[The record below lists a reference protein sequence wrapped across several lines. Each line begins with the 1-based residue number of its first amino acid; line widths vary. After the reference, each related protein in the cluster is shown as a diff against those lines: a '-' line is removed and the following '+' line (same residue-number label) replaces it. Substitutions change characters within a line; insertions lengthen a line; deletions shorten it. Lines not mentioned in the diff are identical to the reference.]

1 VRETDEVQ
9 SLRWPAYGWTGLAY
23 VVKGACGNCG
33 RAALVYVQH
42 GHEAPW
48 YHNGPECPCCGRIQ
62 WVGWHAPGEEPS
74 APAGLADKAWEELL
88 DALTCRAWD
97 AYAASLERQTGIAAA
112 QTHTG
117 RRALR
122 EATAAI
128 VKAIGGREA
137 ALEAVVREAIA
148 HDDYLTQGYDPSA
161 WPVGL
166 AQQAV
171 AAVALT
177 PTDAAEAVRELV
189 DDADHAL
196 SVLLAVKAQTPDGP
210 LLVMV
215 DDAIAGMCA
224 ALRPFGGAG
233 DADGA

>member
-1 VRETDEVQ
+1 MSEP
-9 SLRWPAYGWTGLAY
+9 LRWPNYDWTGPSYTLQ
-23 VVKGACGNCG
+23 GTCGNCQ
-33 RAALVYVQH
+33 RTSLVTVER
-42 GHEAPW
+42 GHEAPG
-48 YHNGPECPCCGRIQ
+48 YRTGPECPYCGCSR
-62 WVGWHAPGEEPS
+62 WVGWRAPGEEPS

-189 DDADHAL
+189 EAARKAL
-196 SVLLAVKAQTPDGP
+196 CDFG
-210 LLVMV
+210 LVNE
-215 DDAIAGMCA
+215 AIAGQAMPGLHPFTLTPRALDA
-224 ALRPFGGAG
+224 ALRPFGGAC
-233 DADGA
+233 DA